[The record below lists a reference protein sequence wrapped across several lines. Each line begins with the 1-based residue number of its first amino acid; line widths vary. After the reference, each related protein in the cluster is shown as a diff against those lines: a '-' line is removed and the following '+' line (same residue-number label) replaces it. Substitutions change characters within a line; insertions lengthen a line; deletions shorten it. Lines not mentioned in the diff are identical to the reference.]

1 MPEHS
6 TCHLQLMGPRIDGWM
21 SSHLL
26 VPVLV
31 VAGSTSDASI
41 TTSLRMNCAEAAT
54 PQCASDDVAANANGN
69 NNLTRLNTN

>member
-6 TCHLQLMGPRIDGWM
+6 TCHLQLMSPRIDGWM

-31 VAGSTSDASI
+31 VAGI